1 VKDTRR
7 QSGIPTQRIAVVKN
21 KTPKNSD
28 AAAKAKP
35 ACLRFYLFKRIIM
48 INKRWDMLHTVC
60 ITCKITIIHG

>member
-48 INKRWDMLHTVC
+48 INIR
-60 ITCKITIIHG
+60 